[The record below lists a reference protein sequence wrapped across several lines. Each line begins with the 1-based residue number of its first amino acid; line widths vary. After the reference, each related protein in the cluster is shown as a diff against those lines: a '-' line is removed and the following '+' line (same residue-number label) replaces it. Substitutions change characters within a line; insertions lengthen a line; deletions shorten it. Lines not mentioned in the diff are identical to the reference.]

1 MNRFRRSLKDE
12 RDVHSRL
19 MQAYPEVPHAWYGAL
34 GLVSLGI
41 GIAAIEIFPTQLPVW
56 GFMFAIL
63 LSSLWSLPSGILQ
76 AMTNQMV
83 HFTRMAT
90 LISGYL
96 FPKKPVAHMIF
107 KAAAIMV
114 AGQAV
119 LFCGDM
125 KLGHY
130 MKVPPRIMFL
140 AQTIAVFTSCF
151 VVTLVQNWMFEN
163 IVDFCEPTQKDGFVC
178 LSTKTFA
185 TSSLI
190 WGSIGP
196 ARFFGPGA
204 MSVFRR
210 SSIPQS

>member
-96 FPKKPVAHMIF
+96 FPKKPVAHMICYYGRW
-107 KAAAIMV
+107 ASRP
-114 AGQAV
+114 V
-119 LFCGDM
+119 LRRHETWALHEGSSSHHVLSPDHRSFHQLLRRHACSELDVREHRRLLRAHSEGRFRLSINQDVRYQFVD
-125 KLGHY
+125 LG
-130 MKVPPRIMFL
+130 
-140 AQTIAVFTSCF
+140 
-151 VVTLVQNWMFEN
+151 
-163 IVDFCEPTQKDGFVC
+163 
-178 LSTKTFA
+178 
-185 TSSLI
+185 
-190 WGSIGP
+190 
-196 ARFFGPGA
+196 
-204 MSVFRR
+204 
-210 SSIPQS
+210 